1 MRSTIARI
9 YKDSCVRLIIG
20 KSDTSIPFRVGVKQ
34 GDSMAPVIFLFIIMA
49 FAETLEKEWT
59 KNNLHQLQFRRHDNS
74 PLSKGRV
81 SNQPKHS
88 FSES

>member
-1 MRSTIARI
+1 
-9 YKDSCVRLIIG
+9 
-20 KSDTSIPFRVGVKQ
+20 
-34 GDSMAPVIFLFIIMA
+34 MAPVIFLFIIMA

-81 SNQPKHS
+81 SSQPKRS
-88 FSES
+88 FSEGTLFELFCMLYVDDGAFAFSSRKEIEL